1 MGLSSL
7 AWNLEPGT
15 VQLSSRPGPDLAG
28 AQQDQGMEG
37 HHAQD
42 RSRSPVVEEYTLCY
56 QDIVGSKVVH
66 LYSCGSKL

>member
-7 AWNLEPGT
+7 ALNLEPGT

-28 AQQDQGMEG
+28 AQQDQSMEG
-37 HHAQD
+37 
-42 RSRSPVVEEYTLCY
+42 RSRSLAVEEYTLCY
-56 QDIVGSKVVH
+56 QEIVGSKVVH